1 MKILRSFRTLNDI
14 LRRKVTLFGFL
25 VMSYDRVGDGDK
37 FSEENFGLG
46 MPRFH
51 ATCHLKIE
59 AKVFF
64 S

>member
-25 VMSYDRVGDGDK
+25 VMSYDRVGDGGK
-37 FSEENFGLG
+37 FSKENVGLG
-46 MPRFH
+46 MPGFH

-59 AKVFF
+59 AKVIF